1 MKLEK
6 QMDTKTRRNYQG
18 IKKKHPKHPKC
29 TRYYEVIRQNMLRES
44 YLYKPLSPKTEGI
57 N

>member
-6 QMDTKTRRNYQG
+6 QMDTKIKRNYQR

-29 TRYYEVIRQNMLRES
+29 SYEVIRQNMLRES